1 MKNLLL
7 TFLLLASATGI
18 LRAAQNP
25 FEKADADLYTGRFVG
40 KDVSLRLKPD
50 AGEWSGELVFKGAKY
65 TIKGR
70 QLEGVLRGNFNDG
83 SEDYEFTL
91 QGDGDKLTFKANT
104 FTSTLQRRNPLPLKG
119 VYESKRVKL
128 DFQNTGGGINGN
140 IVFKG
145 QQYRFSVKEVAGDLE
160 GVFKNGDEAFKFTL
174 ASAPGALV
182 FQTGEFSDK
191 LAPILPPF
199 VNSLGMKFVAVPGTE
214 VMFCIWD
221 VRVQD
226 YRAYA
231 DANSGVDEKWKV
243 PGFTQSDIHPVVNVN
258 WNDAKAFCAWLS
270 RKEGKTY
277 RLPTDAEWSVAVGL
291 GEESGGTPKE
301 KDAKIKGL
309 YPWATQWPPPSGAGN
324 YRDVTC
330 ERKLVYG
337 SRNTEGYDDGYAET
351 SPVGSFAANQF
362 GLYDMGGNVL
372 QWCEDW
378 YDGEQ
383 KNRVTRSGSWH
394 NLDPAWLL
402 SSYRSGPTPDA
413 RLSTDGFR
421 VVLVGGNVN

>member
-1 MKNLLL
+1 MNQKLRHSYQRYPMKTIILTLVLLI
-7 TFLLLASATGI
+7 TAAGF

-50 AGEWSGELVFKGAKY
+50 AGEWSGELVFKGDKY

-70 QLEGVLRGNFNDG
+70 QLEGALRGNFNDG

-104 FTSTLQRRNPLPLKG
+104 FTSTLQRRNPPPLKG

-128 DFQNTGGGINGN
+128 DFQNTDGGINGN

-182 FQTGEFSDK
+182 FQTGEFSDQ
-191 LAPILPPF
+191 LSPILPSV

-231 DANSGVDEKWKV
+231 EANSGVDASWEK
-243 PGFTQSDIHPVVNVN
+243 PGFTQGDTHPVVNVN

-291 GEESGGTPKE
+291 ADESGSTPKD
-301 KDAKIKGL
+301 KDKQIKDV
-309 YPWATQWPPPSGAGN
+309 YPWGTQWPPPSGAGN
-324 YRDVTC
+324 YDQSLNVDSY
-330 ERKLVYG
+330 ER
-337 SRNTEGYDDGYAET
+337 T
-351 SPVGSFAANQF
+351 SPVGSFTANQF
-362 GLYDMGGNVL
+362 GLYDMGGNVW

-378 YDGEQ
+378 HDGAQ
-383 KNRVTRSGSWH
+383 SSRVLRGGSWR
-394 NLDPAWLL
+394 NYDQGILL
-402 SSYRSGPTPDA
+402 SSCRDLYTPDF
-413 RLSTDGFR
+413 RFNLYGFR
-421 VVLVGGNVN
+421 CVLVGGMSR